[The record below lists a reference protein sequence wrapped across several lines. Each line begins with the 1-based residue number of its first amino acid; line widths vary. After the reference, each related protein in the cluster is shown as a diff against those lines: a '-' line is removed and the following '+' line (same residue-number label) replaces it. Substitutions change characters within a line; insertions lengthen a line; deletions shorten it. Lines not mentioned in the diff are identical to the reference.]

1 MIENFFLSN
10 PYLLIFWE
18 CLGALLGVTFFA
30 LALGDSKKMA
40 VTAGFMAFFGWG
52 IYTSTWHKIGIVPA
66 AFLSSA
72 FIAWCA
78 QEGSRI
84 LKGPVTLFLIPALAS
99 LVPGMQLFQMVVGFI
114 TGDSALATRKMIET
128 LSLALSIAL
137 GVIMVEALY
146 IMKKGIVQRIKK
158 KKSSQY

>member
-1 MIENFFLSN
+1 MIEDFFFSN
-10 PYLLIFWE
+10 PYLFVFWE

-30 LALGDSKKMA
+30 LALGDSWKISLS
-40 VTAGFMAFFGWG
+40 AGVMAFFGWG
-52 IYTSTWHKIGIVPA
+52 IYTSTWQKIGIVPA

-84 LKGPVTLFLIPALAS
+84 LKGPVTLFLSPALAS

-114 TGDSALATRKMIET
+114 TGDSGLANTKMMET

-146 IMKKGIVQRIKK
+146 IMKKGIVDRIQKRNA
-158 KKSSQY
+158 SRF